1 MSSTADLYFKKINLL
16 RYCDESCDV
25 CKVNSFDEFVAR
37 LKSGELKNGLC
48 PHWSEQK
55 LRRFFQ
61 VVEMETALP
70 RTPSVDVPMPAPAGM
85 FDLNNPNESS
95 PILLTGNSQF
105 TLDVLSAVLSLTKS
119 PFRLLCVDTRG
130 DTVDMAMIYKTL
142 TAKKVAEAL
151 EREFSSCVP
160 SCRIILPGLAE
171 PLVEELRSSRYHNV
185 EVGPIC
191 AAELPLYMGDY
202 WEPV

>member
-1 MSSTADLYFKKINLL
+1 MAITADLYFQKINLL

-37 LKSGELKNGLC
+37 LKSGNLKNGLC

-70 RTPSVDVPMPAPAGM
+70 RTPSVDIPMPVQTGM
-85 FDLNNPNESS
+85 FDVNNPNESS

-105 TLDVLSAVLSLTKS
+105 TLEVLSAVLALTTS

-142 TAKKVAEAL
+142 TAKKITDTL
-151 EREFSSCVP
+151 EREFPSTVP

-171 PLVEELRSSRYHNV
+171 PLLEEIRAWGYHNV

-202 WEPV
+202 WLSV